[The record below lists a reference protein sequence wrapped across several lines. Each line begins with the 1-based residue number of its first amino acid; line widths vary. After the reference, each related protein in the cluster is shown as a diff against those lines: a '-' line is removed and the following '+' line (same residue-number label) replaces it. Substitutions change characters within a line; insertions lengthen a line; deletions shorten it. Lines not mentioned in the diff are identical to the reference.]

1 MGRIVHV
8 YTDWQNLAVPGTGG
22 ASVDLL
28 EVKLGAAQ
36 FAYVMGAYLFQSSEE
51 GVTDIEEMK
60 VALKRASGSYTS
72 GGGTGGLSPTIKKG
86 ATGDPAHGF
95 ATTKMLS
102 TTQASAGSGT
112 LDTLWPGVFSI
123 PAGEWER
130 TFIPEM
136 RIPLAPSEAIIL
148 SLEEAFADTVT
159 LNAMLILDVTG

>member
-1 MGRIVHV
+1 MGRVVHV

-72 GGGTGGLSPTIKKG
+72 GGGIFYKQNCQVLK
-86 ATGDPAHGF
+86 F
-95 ATTKMLS
+95 
-102 TTQASAGSGT
+102 
-112 LDTLWPGVFSI
+112 
-123 PAGEWER
+123 
-130 TFIPEM
+130 
-136 RIPLAPSEAIIL
+136 L
-148 SLEEAFADTVT
+148 SLISLKLLTF
-159 LNAMLILDVTG
+159 